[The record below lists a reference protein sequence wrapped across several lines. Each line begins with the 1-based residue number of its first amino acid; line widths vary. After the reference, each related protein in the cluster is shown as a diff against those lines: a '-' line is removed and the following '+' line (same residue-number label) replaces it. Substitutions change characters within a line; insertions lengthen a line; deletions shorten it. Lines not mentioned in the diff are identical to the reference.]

1 VGEIKIIYH
10 RIVPETAVLKH
21 LVLKHI
27 NTKWYVCLMLELPDP
42 EPVLP
47 IGKTVGIDMGVKSL
61 LATSDGVLY
70 ENPHWLRESLAQ
82 LRVAQRTVARRKK
95 GSNRRHK
102 AVRRVSALY
111 EKITSQRADYW
122 HKITRNLAEQYSFIA
137 LENLNLNF
145 MNRNKNLSLSSYD
158 AGLGIFTQLLAY
170 KVEETGSRLV
180 LVNPANTS
188 QACSACGE
196 LVEKDLSVR
205 VHKCP
210 HCGLIINRDINAARN
225 ILSKAVNLHPLGLS
239 GQDLTWNNS
248 SCVSCEAVIL

>member
-1 VGEIKIIYH
+1 
-10 RIVPETAVLKH
+10 
-21 LVLKHI
+21 
-27 NTKWYVCLMLELPDP
+27 
-42 EPVLP
+42 
-47 IGKTVGIDMGVKSL
+47 
-61 LATSDGVLY
+61 
-70 ENPHWLRESLAQ
+70 
-82 LRVAQRTVARRKK
+82 VAQRTVARRKK